1 MYINTCIKV
10 EFLITT
16 NDTKLYV
23 ICIQA
28 RLHVVAVGLGYMR
41 YSKDR
46 LFEPTIKLIIF
57 KLYIY
62 LYLFYKVRQHT
73 MCPTPL
79 SRKGRKRKTTI
90 IIFFN
95 HLIVLFL
102 CPWYLKFYIRVNN
115 DVQTSDKYNDA
126 NMLKRK
132 LACDKS
138 KKSKKR
144 KRNNSVD
151 LLVNGTTHDGSTE
164 KFDEG
169 LDQESLENT
178 PIEHE
183 KLLNGDNSGEENE
196 GVEKDTSKQTD
207 HLTGKFLRESFSST
221 KDIDVLKK
229 FVKVC
234 NEDKERDLA
243 AEYLNEGGNILEIL
257 KLLDD
262 GDKKGISTATA
273 VFSAVRILLM
283 KILTQYPQY
292 QSSAEAACRHLIN
305 SHLSLIHSML
315 SLQSNAKQRRVILQ
329 LLAVVV
335 SLGGNLPRELLA
347 HLSLPLEVVK
357 FLVQHT
363 KPTDSQNTRNCF
375 IHFILAFL
383 VEGSVPIIRVL
394 LDKRILLSS
403 IFPALIYDSKDIVTL
418 VLTTLKTY
426 ILHNASVSKTMKLKI
441 FSTSIIQN
449 LVCLYNWKGPNN
461 WPKLKS
467 QDAIPNVCHLQEKE
481 VVIETVHDFLI
492 TLLTSHKHGIIFHDR
507 MLGTSHVKHNR
518 MVNTILQSLDR
529 PWEHEKP
536 SDLVVK
542 ILTVCPDLIKS
553 QFILLEPYIEPRLS
567 PKWIATMKFAREIIK
582 SVDVETCIRTCS
594 GELSISQ
601 LTVVIISLTLPRVIL
616 KQGITPALVHSNIII
631 RHEAMLTLTSMFNQI
646 QKHLSVVKTVYKGDN
661 NFYLF
666 KNYITEFML
675 KNVPNL
681 NIILEVWGN
690 TFISDLDED
699 SSNNN
704 ELMELDKNEHL
715 TVILELLHMY
725 NDVCPK
731 LLDTLPNMQA
741 DTFLNILNKLDDTNV
756 EFNAIKVK
764 AIKFLVKLHPD
775 EFLPHK
781 KIFKDTLSFLISI
794 LNEET
799 SSITLST
806 KATIKSLLNATGM
819 FEGCS
824 DQLDI
829 WINGFISLDNRKK
842 VTKWFIRI
850 IKEAV
855 QNVERY
861 VNDIINVEEII
872 NQEVVHIDR
881 LESIFNELANMPNI
895 HENLESTLPMNT
907 LPMQR
912 FTAISPLL
920 CCILHRMKEEL
931 HSSILCYMSYV
942 LIHTLH
948 CQVTPECLIHFIKNI
963 PDVPVKDYLLS
974 WLEGSKSVDMTK
986 IIPSM
991 TLMCE
996 LNAVFFSDSKL
1007 QMNEIFYG
1015 DNTVTFRYNEEVITI
1030 HHSLSAYEII
1040 CLFKMTIF
1048 YFTQFIKRGILTR
1061 IQYENYQVM
1070 LISLLY
1076 LASDNVDNSILVQEC
1091 IKHIFTHPT
1100 ILHNF
1105 SPFYQKSEDV
1115 TKSMLTF
1122 TIVDIC
1128 KVAADLCKEC
1138 SIQNFFTHFKNKL
1151 FTQLCKMM
1159 DKKQKSKKINNTD
1172 TIITLLEL
1180 LRLTSTDIVHLLKR
1194 LVKLEYDMFI
1204 SNDEKNLS
1212 IYGHTVPKLLK
1223 MINSKEMK
1231 RERNVFFELDAEF
1244 IRAICSHLLFLKS
1257 SAVTNLEIW
1266 ETALYEY
1273 LSNFSF
1279 NISGIDANI
1288 VASLI
1293 SMEMT
1298 DTTVKL
1304 ISFLISKNIKFIPVF
1319 TECMMK
1325 SNDIKKGNIVL
1336 PIVASNLNFK
1346 WSQEF
1351 LKSLRTHFK
1360 AEILSYLCDPKC
1372 MKLWIEENT
1381 SVICY
1386 LIKTTFDLKACNE
1399 TCNSILQIGDKL
1411 DKVSINYIKLLQSVY
1426 NKCATHGGN
1435 MESDKFIMNL
1445 IHVLLH
1451 IITLTLKR
1459 ESKNVQKLNI
1469 LCDALDDAVKRL
1481 RSLGESIV
1489 FEALSRNYSWSQFT
1503 RFSLKY
1509 GLKELK
1515 SDEARV
1521 PMLRTLSI
1529 LCDIAYKN
1537 ESNDEYAK
1545 TLFEMAT
1552 SHSEFINIMLGSS
1565 DTKRDLLELLWILMQ
1580 KNKTVVTLTHVPVYL
1595 AAYNA
1600 TLSESDQY
1608 ILIILQYY
1616 ERNGINICEYR
1627 PYVWGNT
1634 AAIHYSVK
1642 GEMDTTLWRQP
1653 SIAQVLNLFE
1663 EDVIMNT
1670 IKHYPVDRA
1679 LKNTELFKA
1688 NDIYDPAFYLPLL
1701 CFLLSENNV
1710 VSCHKVAQSGAL
1722 ALTLAACCS
1731 KHSDVRMVAYTVIAR
1746 YYTHLEAT
1754 SSKARLLWMRL
1765 IDAIRYGIISLQSE
1779 LNNVRLN
1786 CLVTTFLARTSL
1798 IATQPLHRLYS
1809 ALQTF
1814 LMAKPALDVNTIP
1827 ELLQF
1832 LHNSDVQYKA
1842 HRYWILEN
1850 IRDGMKTECELD
1862 IAFKCVLFKMLLSF
1876 YVCSLSDS
1884 TTKELI
1890 LEIIAVTLEIT
1901 KAGLFLIE
1909 GHGLFPWLLEV
1920 TENLHKHKVQHA
1932 KLVVRIMDKLLNT
1945 ILSIK
1950 GDVVHYKSM
1959 LLNVALRLNLNLV
1972 KNVGLDT
1979 FMLYVNI
1986 LQKLLLTKQMKVIFT
2001 KEHLMRILEFSKELL
2016 DDIEDCDDM
2025 LRFGCEYVTKVDYS
2039 KNNKFEVTKNSLR
2052 TLVWTWCSHEIK

>member
-1 MYINTCIKV
+1 MNNSLQSKKLHYVNTAIK
-10 EFLITT
+10 
-16 NDTKLYV
+16 
-23 ICIQA
+23 
-28 RLHVVAVGLGYMR
+28 
-41 YSKDR
+41 
-46 LFEPTIKLIIF
+46 
-57 KLYIY
+57 
-62 LYLFYKVRQHT
+62 
-73 MCPTPL
+73 
-79 SRKGRKRKTTI
+79 KRKKDKDI
-90 IIFFN
+90 QHMN
-95 HLIVLFL
+95 S
-102 CPWYLKFYIRVNN
+102 
-115 DVQTSDKYNDA
+115 DVQITGENNNA

-132 LACDKS
+132 LARDKS
-138 KKSKKR
+138 ESSKKQ
-144 KRNNSVD
+144 KENNSVD
-151 LLVNGTTHDGSTE
+151 PFVNGTTHDSCIE
-164 KFDEG
+164 KFDEE
-169 LDQESLENT
+169 LHQEFLENKPT
-178 PIEHE
+178 KNE
-183 KLLNGDNSGEENE
+183 KFIQEENKE
-196 GVEKDTSKQTD
+196 VEKDTSKQMD
-207 HLTGKFLRESFSST
+207 HLTGKFLRESFNST

-257 KLLDD
+257 KLLDS
-262 GDKKGISTATA
+262 GDKKGISAITT
-273 VFSAVRILLM
+273 VFSAVRILLI
-283 KILTQYPQY
+283 KILRQYPQY
-292 QSSAEAACRHLIN
+292 QSSAEATCRHLMN
-305 SHLSLIHSML
+305 SYLSQIHSML
-315 SLQSNAKQRRVILQ
+315 SLQSNAKQRKVILQ
-329 LLAVVV
+329 LLAAVV

-357 FLVQHT
+357 SLVQHT

-383 VEGSVPIIRVL
+383 VEGSVPIIRAL
-394 LDKRILLSS
+394 LDKRDLLSS
-403 IFPALIYDSKDIVTL
+403 IFPDLIYDSKDIVVL

-426 ILHNASVSKTMKLKI
+426 ILHNASVSKTMKMQI

-467 QDAIPNVCHLQEKE
+467 QGVIPNECYLQEKE
-481 VVIETVHDFLI
+481 VVTEVVHDFLI

-536 SDLVVK
+536 SNLVIK

-553 QFILLEPYIEPRLS
+553 QFVLLEPYIEPRLS
-567 PKWIATMKFAREIIK
+567 PKWIATMKFIREIIQ
-582 SVDVETCIRTCS
+582 SVDVETCMKTCS
-594 GELSISQ
+594 VELNVSQ
-601 LTVVIISLTLPRVIL
+601 LAVAIVSLTLPRVIL
-616 KQGITPALVHSNIII
+616 KQAIIPSLVHSNVII
-631 RHEAMLTLTSMFNQI
+631 RHEAMLTLKSMFNQI

-661 NFYLF
+661 NLYIL
-666 KNYITEFML
+666 KNYVTEFIL

-681 NIILEVWGN
+681 NMILKVWGN
-690 TFISDLDED
+690 TSMSDPVEN

-704 ELMELDKNEHL
+704 ELMELEKHEHL
-715 TVILELLHMY
+715 TIILELLHMY
-725 NDVCPK
+725 SDVCPK
-731 LLDTLPNMQA
+731 LLDTLPDMMA
-741 DTFLNILNKLDDTNV
+741 DTFLNILDELDDTNV
-756 EFNAIKVK
+756 EFNAIKVE

-775 EFLPHK
+775 ELLPHK

-794 LNEET
+794 LKEET

-824 DQLDI
+824 DHLDI
-829 WINGFISLDNRKK
+829 WINGFINLDDRKK
-842 VTKWFIRI
+842 VTKWFIRMT
-850 IKEAV
+850 KEAV

-861 VNDIINVEEII
+861 VNDIIEAEEII
-872 NQEVVHIDR
+872 NQEVVHIDK
-881 LESIFNELANMPNI
+881 LESIFNELTNKPSI
-895 HENLESTLPMNT
+895 HENLESNNT

-920 CCILHRMKEEL
+920 CCILHKLKEDL

-948 CQVTPECLIHFIKNI
+948 YQVTPESLIHFIKDI
-963 PDVPVKDYLLS
+963 QDIPVKDYLLS
-974 WLEGSKSVDMTK
+974 WLEGSKSIDMRK
-986 IIPSM
+986 VIPSM
-991 TLMCE
+991 TLMCK
-996 LNAVFFSDSKL
+996 LNAMFLSDSQL
-1007 QMNEIFYG
+1007 QMNEIFNG
-1015 DNTVTFRYNEEVITI
+1015 DNTVTFRYNEKDITI
-1030 HHSLSAYEII
+1030 HHSLSAFEII
-1040 CLFKMTIF
+1040 YLFKMTIF
-1048 YFTQFIKRGILTR
+1048 YFTQFIKKDILTR
-1061 IQYENYQVM
+1061 VQYENYQVI

-1076 LASDNVDNSILVQEC
+1076 LANDSVDNSSLVQEC
-1091 IKHIFTHPT
+1091 VKHIFTHPT
-1100 ILHNF
+1100 ILYYF
-1105 SPFYQKSEDV
+1105 SPFHQKSKDV
-1115 TKSMLTF
+1115 AKSMLTF
-1122 TIVDIC
+1122 TIADVC
-1128 KVAADLCKEC
+1128 NVAADLCKEC
-1138 SIQNFFTHFKNKL
+1138 SIQNFFVHFKNKL
-1151 FTQLCKMM
+1151 FTKLCKMM
-1159 DKKQKSKKINNTD
+1159 DEKKKSEKINNID
-1172 TIITLLEL
+1172 TIIILLEL
-1180 LRLTSTDIVHLLKR
+1180 LRLTSKDVVHLLKR
-1194 LVKLEYDMFI
+1194 LVKLEHNMFI
-1204 SNDEKNLS
+1204 LNDEKNLS
-1212 IYGHTVPKLLK
+1212 IYGHIVPKLLK
-1223 MINSKEMK
+1223 IMNSNEMK
-1231 RERNVFFELDAEF
+1231 PERNVFFDLDAEF
-1244 IRAICSHLLFLKS
+1244 IRGICSHLLFLKS
-1257 SAVTNLEIW
+1257 NLVSNLEIW
-1266 ETALYEY
+1266 ETALHEY

-1279 NISGIDANI
+1279 NITGIDANI
-1288 VASLI
+1288 IASLV
-1293 SMEMT
+1293 SMEMK

-1319 TECMMK
+1319 TECIMK

-1346 WSQEF
+1346 WSREF
-1351 LKSLRTHFK
+1351 LKSLKTHFE
-1360 AEILSYLCDPKC
+1360 AEIISYLCDPKF
-1372 MKLWIEENT
+1372 MKLWIEEN
-1381 SVICY
+1381 SNVICY
-1386 LIKTTFDLKACNE
+1386 LIKTTFDLKTCNE
-1399 TCNSILQIGDKL
+1399 TCNIILQIGDKL

-1426 NKCATHGGN
+1426 NKCATLK

-1459 ESKNVQKLNI
+1459 ESKNVQKLSI

-1481 RSLGESIV
+1481 RSLKENLV
-1489 FEALSRNYSWSQFT
+1489 FEALSMNYSWSQFT
-1503 RFSLKY
+1503 RFSLKF
-1509 GLKELK
+1509 GLKEFK
-1515 SDEARV
+1515 SNEVRV
-1521 PMLRTLSI
+1521 PMLRTLST

-1545 TLFEMAT
+1545 TLFEMTT

-1565 DTKRDLLELLWILMQ
+1565 DIKRDLLELLWILMQ

-1642 GEMDTTLWRQP
+1642 GEMHTTLWRQP

-1663 EDVIMNT
+1663 EDIIIKT
-1670 IKHYPVDRA
+1670 IKYYPVDRA
-1679 LKNTELFKA
+1679 LKNTELFKTD
-1688 NDIYDPAFYLPLL
+1688 DIYDPAFYLPLL

-1722 ALTLAACCS
+1722 ALALAACCS

-1746 YYTHLEAT
+1746 YYMHLEAS

-1786 CLVTTFLARTSL
+1786 CLVSTFLARTSL
-1798 IATQPLHRLYS
+1798 IATQPLHPLYS

-1827 ELLQF
+1827 ELLQL

-1862 IAFKCVLFKMLLSF
+1862 IAFKCVLFKMLLGF
-1876 YVCSLSDS
+1876 YICSLSDS

-1890 LEIIAVTLEIT
+1890 LEVIAVTLEIT
-1901 KAGLFLIE
+1901 KAAILLIE

-1920 TENLHKHKVQHA
+1920 TENLHKHEVQHT
-1932 KLVVRIMDKLLNT
+1932 KLVVKIMDKLLNT

-1950 GDVVHYKSM
+1950 GDVVHYKLM
-1959 LLNVALRLNLNLV
+1959 LLNVVLRLNLHLV
-1972 KNVGLDT
+1972 RDIELDT
-1979 FMLYVNI
+1979 FTLYINI
-1986 LQKLLLTKQMKVIFT
+1986 LQKLILTKQMKVIVT
-2001 KEHLMRILEFSKELL
+2001 KEHLMKILEFSKELL

-2039 KNNKFEVTKNSLR
+2039 KNNKFEETKNSVR